1 MIAAG
6 DRSSRLASDDI
17 RSNVDKETAHVD
29 RRFRQ
34 LFVFGALALVAIN
47 ATVGLIIL
55 HQQNEMR
62 EVALSMYNHAF
73 VSASYVNRAAI
84 EFQRFADERRSVSGV
99 SEIASVNQLL
109 DPVIGALDAAAERAD
124 DPASRQ
130 ERLDVRS
137 GVLAFEALFFDTGP
151 KIWSRLRATQE
162 QLAQIAKHALQQGLT
177 ARDRIERS
185 AANCQILLF
194 ASVGVGVLFGL
205 VTLLVLR
212 RSIALSTISRISRMA
227 NYDSVTGLPNRNLLH
242 TRLTNRL
249 DSARRKDASFAVL
262 TIDLDRFKNV
272 NDALGHQVG
281 DLLLME
287 VAQRIRKVARV
298 QDTAARFGG
307 DEFVLLLD
315 DMRDPAEAGRVAE
328 RLVAAIA
335 APYEFD
341 GHRVLIG
348 ASIGIALAPQHGHQA
363 DDLLRNSDLALYLAK
378 TEGKGQYRF
387 FRTELNAGI
396 QARRLMEIDL
406 RETVENDRLEVF
418 FQPVIDVGTREIIA
432 CEALA
437 RWKRDGHGYVP
448 PVEFIPLAEETGLIV
463 ALGGCVLRKAC
474 EEAARWP
481 RKIGVAVN
489 LSARQFQSGDLV
501 ALVEDT
507 LRSSGLEAQ
516 RLELEITESVFVE
529 DKDRVLV
536 TLQALRQLG
545 VRIALDD
552 FGTGYSSLSYLSSFP
567 FDRIKIDRSFVT
579 NVDTRP
585 DAAAIV
591 RAVTSLAG
599 TLGMSTTAEGV
610 ESVADLA
617 WLQSH
622 GCGHAQG
629 YLISRPV
636 PPEELRPLLDPVESA
651 VTQCD
656 QTGVPV

>member
-1 MIAAG
+1 MMAAEEG
-6 DRSSRLASDDI
+6 SARLAGDDI

-47 ATVGLIIL
+47 AAVGLIVL

-62 EVALSMYNHAF
+62 DVALSMYNHAF
-73 VSASYVNRAAI
+73 VSATYVNHATV
-84 EFQRFADERRSVSGV
+84 EFQRFVDERRSASGV
-99 SEIASVNQLL
+99 SEIATVNQLL

-124 DPASRQ
+124 DEISRQ
-130 ERLDVRS
+130 ERLAARS
-137 GVLAFEALFFDTGP
+137 AVLAFEALFYDTGP
-151 KIWSRLRATQE
+151 KVWSRLRETQE
-162 QLAQIAKHALQQGLT
+162 QLAEIAAHALDRGLV
-177 ARDRIERS
+177 ARDRIETA
-185 AANCQILLF
+185 AANCQILLV
-194 ASVGVGVLFGL
+194 ASVGVGVLLGL

-227 NYDSVTGLPNRNLLH
+227 NYDALTGLPNRNLLH
-242 TRLTNRL
+242 TRLTGRL
-249 DSARRKDASFAVL
+249 ENARRKDASFAVL

-272 NDALGHQVG
+272 NDALGHRVG
-281 DLLLME
+281 DLLLRE
-287 VAQRIRKVARV
+287 VAERIRKGARA
-298 QDTAARFGG
+298 QDTVARFGG

-315 DMRDPAEAGRVAE
+315 EVRDPEEAGGIAAC
-328 RLVAAIA
+328 LVAAIG

-348 ASIGIALAPQHGHQA
+348 ASVGIALAPQHGHQA

-387 FRTELNAGI
+387 FRPELNVGI
-396 QARRLMEIDL
+396 QARRLMELDL
-406 RETVENDRLEVF
+406 REAVERDRLEVF
-418 FQPVIDVGTREIIA
+418 FQPVIDVETREIIA

-437 RWKRDGHGYVP
+437 RWNRHGHGYVSP
-448 PVEFIPLAEETGLIV
+448 AEFIPLAEETGLILL
-463 ALGGCVLRKAC
+463 LGECVLRKAC

-501 ALVEDT
+501 ALITST
-507 LRSSGLEAQ
+507 LHRTGLEAK
-516 RLELEITESVFVE
+516 RLELEITESVLVE
-529 DKDRVLV
+529 DKDRVLA
-536 TLQALRQLG
+536 ALRALRELG

-579 NVDTRP
+579 NVDARP

-591 RAVTSLAG
+591 RAVTSLAV

-610 ESVADLA
+610 ESQADLD
-617 WLQSH
+617 WLRLH
-622 GCGHAQG
+622 GCDHAQG
-629 YLISRPV
+629 YLISPPV
-636 PPEELRPLLDPVESA
+636 PPRAFRQLLDPVGGNGAEVISA
-651 VTQCD
+651 VA
-656 QTGVPV
+656 